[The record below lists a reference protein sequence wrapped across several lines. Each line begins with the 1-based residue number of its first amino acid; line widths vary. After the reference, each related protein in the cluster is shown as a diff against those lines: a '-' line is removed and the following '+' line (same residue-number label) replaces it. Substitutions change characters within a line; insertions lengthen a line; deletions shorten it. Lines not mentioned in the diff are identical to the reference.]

1 MTEMVKLRVP
11 STVVSLEPLKGMT
24 KLQSLELSDR
34 NWSGSG
40 EGVLFSSLEPL
51 SGLTSLTRLTVRSS
65 LVTDLTPL
73 SGLAEAHTF
82 LPIMMYGPLPLSG
95 LEKLTSV
102 SIDGR
107 NVTDW
112 SPVDHVPV
120 VNKLNY

>member
-73 SGLAEAHTF
+73 SGLENLQSLT
-82 LPIMMYGPLPLSG
+82 LIPPMYGPLPPVWPG
-95 LEKLTSV
+95 E
-102 SIDGR
+102 IDLR
-107 NVTDW
+107 L
-112 SPVDHVPV
+112 H
-120 VNKLNY
+120 

>member
-1 MTEMVKLRVP
+1 
-11 STVVSLEPLKGMT
+11 MT

-73 SGLAEAHTF
+73 SGLEN
-82 LPIMMYGPLPLSG
+82 LQSPDLKYLQCDGPLPPVWPG
-95 LEKLTSV
+95 E
-102 SIDGR
+102 IDLR
-107 NVTDW
+107 L
-112 SPVDHVPV
+112 H
-120 VNKLNY
+120 